1 MQDVCFSWQLVFV
14 GTLCTTLS
22 SALSGLVG
30 TARVLQAISL
40 DFPAIGWL
48 AKVSGDDGEPR
59 RAVVVSYVVSQMTL
73 FIGRV
78 NDIAP
83 VVNSTV
89 PPGCA
94 SGLCKRAV
102 QAYLI
107 VAAWLNSIHRGAGC
121 REFHARDV
129 RRFESSVRNFG
140 TDGSS

>member
-83 VVNSTV
+83 VRQFH
-89 PPGCA
+89 CA

>member
-83 VVNSTV
+83 VRQFH
-89 PPGCA
+89 CA

-102 QAYLI
+102 QAGCASI
-107 VAAWLNSIHRGAGC
+107 SHRSRVAQFNSPWC
-121 REFHARDV
+121 RL
-129 RRFESSVRNFG
+129 SGISC
-140 TDGSS
+140 S